1 MKPIRIYQALTLL
14 TAAATL
20 TAMAEPGKGKGKG
33 PRPFPPIFAAI
44 DTNRDGELSPA
55 EITAAATSLG
65 TLDANGDGTLT
76 LKELRM
82 AMPPPNTRPAPP
94 VINSLDTDHNGT
106 ISASELAAAA
116 ESLKKLD
123 INGDGE
129 LSPQELHPNRR
140 PHQGG
145 NPPPQGNNPPPQGGN
160 RPPPPSGNGQ

>member
-1 MKPIRIYQALTLL
+1 MKPIRIYQALAFL
-14 TAAATL
+14 TAATTL
-20 TAMAEPGKGKGKG
+20 TAVAEPGKGKGKG
-33 PRPFPPIFAAI
+33 KGPRPLLPIFAAI
-44 DTNRDGELSPA
+44 DTNRDGELSPT

-82 AMPPPNTRPAPP
+82 AMPPRDTRPVPP

-123 INGDGE
+123 VNGDGE
-129 LSPQELHPNRR
+129 LSPQEIHPNRR
-140 PHQGG
+140 PPQGG
-145 NPPPQGNNPPPQGGN
+145 NPPPQQGGN
-160 RPPPPSGNGQ
+160 RPPPPAGNGQ